1 MNENENTNLNP
12 NTEEPGFFKSVV
24 GDAGVQR
31 AAAGVV
37 VALIVAGAKELIF
50 SSNT

>member
-1 MNENENTNLNP
+1 MSQTNNDAITNP
-12 NTEEPGFFKSVV
+12 EPGFFKTVAT
-24 GDAGVQR
+24 DDGVQR

-50 SSNT
+50 GTAK